1 MPDLPTTRELPWPP
15 TPSVDSKTL
24 RLSDGQSL
32 ELDPTHLWWLAEG
45 DVVVHAASRPVELWA
60 APRSLDL
67 AGSLRGAPCAR
78 FIASGPCRVVG
89 VPRERI
95 SDRDKVAAL
104 AEETRN
110 LWSRVEADARRDDDT
125 FMDWARPV
133 PGPWWFQKAEAAVV
147 VMQGDPARL
156 RACMPRGVR
165 PLPGTGG
172 RYLLAI
178 TRFDGVGSEDPTDRR
193 RFSYHEVTPFLPAW
207 SGLRGPA
214 TFIPELYPDAWMAVI
229 LGREILGFPKRTARI
244 GLRDNGGELIVGGR
258 LALKVRWRETCPAV
272 PTAAIGALGRALVP
286 FDLTERVLRAVVPER
301 PKFSA
306 LVHKRIGAS
315 NTAGQ
320 TLAIDEVVR
329 VPVQLDPIRKADTLV
344 GLQVEVRDGPGILHG
359 KAIAGW
365 RLHTGF
371 HFGEGFKERSIRTPR
386 VGR

>member
-1 MPDLPTTRELPWPP
+1 M
-15 TPSVDSKTL
+15 
-24 RLSDGQSL
+24 
-32 ELDPTHLWWLAEG
+32 
-45 DVVVHAASRPVELWA
+45 
-60 APRSLDL
+60 
-67 AGSLRGAPCAR
+67 
-78 FIASGPCRVVG
+78 ASGPCTVVG
-89 VPRERI
+89 IPQERV
-95 SDRDKVAAL
+95 SARDKVAAL
-104 AEETRN
+104 AQETRM

-125 FMDWARPV
+125 FGDWTRPV

-178 TRFDGVGSEDPTDRR
+178 TRFDGVGSEDPTDRQ
-193 RFSYHEVTPFLPAW
+193 RFSYHEVTPFLPVW
-207 SGLRGPA
+207 SGFRGPA

-244 GLRDNGGELIVGGR
+244 GLRDDGGELIVGGR
-258 LALKVRWRETCPAV
+258 LALKIRWREACPAV
-272 PTAAIGALGRALVP
+272 PNAAIGALGRALVP

-315 NTAGQ
+315 ETAGQ
-320 TLAIDEVVR
+320 TLAIDALVR
-329 VPVQLDPIRKADTLV
+329 VPVQLDPIQKADSLE
-344 GLQVEVRDGPGILHG
+344 GLQVEVGDGPGILHG

-386 VGR
+386 VRR